1 VVADWHNGKTG
12 MIGKSYDGT
21 LANAAAATGVDGLA
35 TIVPISAI
43 SSWYD
48 YSRSNGI
55 RFNTNYPSSLSNTVT
70 NPARRA
76 YCAPIRTIL
85 NETDGDETGDFT
97 PFWVERD
104 YHKDIDNVEASVFVV
119 HGWQDNNVK
128 TDHASKWWYGL
139 AERDI
144 PRKVWWNRSGHEE
157 AFDFRRTEWVPTIHR
172 WFDYW
177 LQDVDNDIMDEP
189 MADVE
194 YGANE
199 WVTYDDWPVPGAK
212 QTNLYFNP
220 VGVGEA
226 GTLDL
231 TQPALGVT
239 DSYVDRNNMSETVA
253 VRNPKTEV
261 NPNRLVYL
269 SEPLTQ
275 PLKLSGTAELKLK
288 AKVNDTFTNF
298 GVVVMEYTEDAEGN
312 PVPRPQVTTSSEG
325 VANVPGNPTDCWG
338 ESSTY
343 DSACYIQTQTNTTNA
358 SQWRVTKGIVDGQN
372 IYDYTTQ
379 TPLNP
384 NRYYNFAYNLLP
396 IDYVFPAGSRIGV
409 VLVGSYTSYGSVTV
423 SNAAEVTID
432 LGNSRIALPIVG
444 GKRAAFDA
452 GITDSGRN

>member
-1 VVADWHNGKTG
+1 
-12 MIGKSYDGT
+12 
-21 LANAAAATGVDGLA
+21 
-35 TIVPISAI
+35 
-43 SSWYD
+43 
-48 YSRSNGI
+48 
-55 RFNTNYPSSLSNTVT
+55 
-70 NPARRA
+70 
-76 YCAPIRTIL
+76 
-85 NETDGDETGDFT
+85 
-97 PFWVERD
+97 
-104 YHKDIDNVEASVFVV
+104 
-119 HGWQDNNVK
+119 
-128 TDHASKWWYGL
+128 
-139 AERDI
+139 
-144 PRKVWWNRSGHEE
+144 
-157 AFDFRRTEWVPTIHR
+157 
-172 WFDYW
+172 
-177 LQDVDNDIMDEP
+177 
-189 MADVE
+189 
-194 YGANE
+194 
-199 WVTYDDWPVPGAK
+199 
-212 QTNLYFNP
+212 
-220 VGVGEA
+220 
-226 GTLDL
+226 
-231 TQPALGVT
+231 
-239 DSYVDRNNMSETVA
+239 MSETVA

-444 GKRAAFDA
+444 GKRAAFHA